1 MRRKTPPKSDTT
13 AAAPNRAEQQAR
25 LTFTERLSAI
35 QADFQALKR
44 PGGQAADKDWFDGIW
59 E

>member
-1 MRRKTPPKSDTT
+1 M
-13 AAAPNRAEQQAR
+13 Q
-25 LTFTERLSAI
+25 ERLSPI

-44 PGGQAADKDWFDGIW
+44 PSGQPADKDWFDGLW